1 MNLYRI
7 TQIDYIAPQTL
18 RFEFDDGEVATHDFH
33 DEINHF
39 PESPVIAALADAE
52 MFRSAE
58 IVRSGR
64 AVEWANGYDLCAD
77 QCRRWIAKMPESIEF
92 AEETLAA

>member
-39 PESPVIAALADAE
+39 PESPIITALADAE
-52 MFRSAE
+52 MFRIAV
-58 IVRSGR
+58 IVRSPAG
-64 AVEWANGYDLCAD
+64 
-77 QCRRWIAKMPESIEF
+77 Q
-92 AEETLAA
+92 